1 MLVLEKKAIIKKTDS
16 QDLSSAKLD
25 MTTTFGKDWQLTGV
39 YIHFDGACSQ
49 DVTIKRNSTDGS
61 DYDTVL
67 KNETLSAAT
76 DFTFKPTEELLES
89 GDEITLEVST
99 GGSTTAYAT
108 IVGKEV

>member
-1 MLVLEKKAIIKKTDS
+1 MVVYKKKAIIKKTDS
-16 QDLSSAKLD
+16 QDLSAAKLD

-39 YIHFDGACSQ
+39 YIHFDGNNSQ
-49 DVTIKRNSTDGS
+49 TVTVTRNSTDGAN
-61 DYDTVL
+61 YDTVL
-67 KNETLSAAT
+67 KEETLSSAT